1 MLSLER
7 LQRGGPLDHR
17 VLQGMILAAQNGRR
31 SSITQRTEL
40 CKLQVQVQVGV
51 DVDVDAG
58 EVVDEVAVVVE
69 GVAEVGA
76 AGGHND
82 QDDLFFSLNEMEFCM
97 IYHDLHLYCVIFLLV
112 HY

>member
-40 CKLQVQVQVGV
+40 CKLQVGV

-82 QDDLFFSLNEMEFCM
+82 QDDLFFSQLNGIM
-97 IYHDLHLYCVIFLLV
+97 HDLS
-112 HY
+112 